1 MNFEAKGLYNRPM
14 TEGRDTVI
22 FSLALFNQMLAHV
35 LSDPSQE
42 RCGLLAGEAG
52 EIDRVLPVPNALRSP
67 AAYRMDGPEFIQAMQ
82 ACDFD
87 PIGIYH
93 SHIAG
98 PATPSATDIAEA
110 NYPDSIYFIIS
121 LQASPPSVRG
131 FRIVH
136 GGVSEVDIRL
146 N

>member
-1 MNFEAKGLYNRPM
+1 MTGGKEA
-14 TEGRDTVI
+14 VI
-22 FSLALFNQMLAHV
+22 FSLELFNQMLAHV

-42 RCGLLAGEAG
+42 LCGLLAGEAG

-67 AAYRMDGPEFIQAMQ
+67 SAYRMDGPEFIAAMK

-110 NYPDSIYFIIS
+110 SYPDSIYFIVS
-121 LQASPPSVRG
+121 LHVSPPSVRG
-131 FRIVH
+131 FRIVN
-136 GGVSEVDIRL
+136 GQVSEVDITL